1 MERLK
6 SIKDSLI
13 GQIQGQLG
21 HLETVSAKELGE
33 VVDMVKDIEEAIY
46 YCTITKSMEDA
57 NDEKQP
63 ITPVAYYTERYY
75 PYERDM
81 DREKGKMYYTP
92 SGNSNTNS
100 SGTAYYTEQEYP
112 ITMRDYREGRSPM
125 SRRMYMES
133 KEMHQDK
140 NKQMKE
146 LEKYMKEL
154 TDDITEMI
162 KDASPEEKQL
172 LQKKIANLA
181 TRVQ

>member
-6 SIKDSLI
+6 NIKDTLI
-13 GQIQGQLG
+13 SQIQGQLG
-21 HLETVSAKELGE
+21 HLETVDAKEMGE

-57 NDEKQP
+57 NKEKEP

-81 DREKGKMYYTP
+81 DREYGKMYYTNP
-92 SGNSNTNS
+92 TSSNSNGNGMTSTN
-100 SGTAYYTEQEYP
+100 TAYYTEQEYP
-112 ITMRDYREGRSPM
+112 ITMRDYREGKSPM

-140 NKQMKE
+140 AKQMKE

-154 TDDITEMI
+154 TDDITDMI

-172 LQKKIANLA
+172 L
-181 TRVQ
+181 